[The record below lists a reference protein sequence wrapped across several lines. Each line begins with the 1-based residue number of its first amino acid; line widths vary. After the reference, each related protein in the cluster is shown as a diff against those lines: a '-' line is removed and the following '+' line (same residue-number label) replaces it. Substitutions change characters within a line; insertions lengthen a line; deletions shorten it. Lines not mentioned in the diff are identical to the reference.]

1 MQRYI
6 KNGVIKTRYQITVCN
21 DEVGYVMNPEEEL
34 ILADGWEIY
43 VQPEKS
49 IEQVRRE
56 TISAVTNYDKSQEV
70 NSFFIGEVQAWI
82 DRDTRV
88 SLMNSTNILKSMGQE
103 STTLW
108 LGNKSY
114 TLLCDLVIQLLGA
127 LEVYVLQCYN
137 TTAQHKANI
146 DKIETI
152 EELKE
157 YNYKVGYPEK
167 LVFNV

>member
-127 LEVYVLQCYN
+127 LEVYALQCYN